1 MSFKGFNSFNNKF
14 TIFGILNVTPDSF
27 SDGGNYVDVDVA
39 VNHGLEMI
47 REGADV
53 IDIGGMSTRPGF
65 SDVSEDEEINRVIPV
80 IKGILDKN
88 PNAVIS
94 VDTFRS
100 NVARASLEAGALI
113 INDVSGLNDPD
124 MALVVASYDAGL
136 VLMRNGFDM
145 SMSGF
150 EEILNSSLERAY
162 AAGIKAE
169 NIILDPGVGFTD
181 TREEDLM
188 LINAIPEIIDGF
200 NLPVLLG
207 VSRKRITG
215 TFYPVK
221 TVANERDGASIA
233 LAILGFNL
241 GATALRVHDVKQTV
255 GALRAWTFAGGI

>member
-1 MSFKGFNSFNNKF
+1 MAFKGFNSFKNRF
-14 TIFGILNVTPDSF
+14 IIFGILNVTPDSF
-27 SDGGNYVDVDVA
+27 SDGGSYVDVDVA
-39 VNHGLEMI
+39 VNRGLEMI

-65 SDVSEDEEINRVIPV
+65 SDVPVEEELNRVIPV
-80 IKGILDKN
+80 IKGILQKKPD
-88 PNAVIS
+88 AVIS
-94 VDTFRS
+94 VDTFRAS
-100 NVARASLEAGALI
+100 VAKASLEAGALI
-113 INDVSGLNDPD
+113 INDLSGLQDDD
-124 MALVVASYDAGL
+124 MALVVAKAEAGL

-145 SMSGF
+145 SMSGY
-150 EEILNSSLERAY
+150 EEVLNESLNRAY
-162 AAGIKAE
+162 DAGIKSE

-181 TREEDLM
+181 TRDEDLM
-188 LINAIPEIIDGF
+188 LINSIPDIIDGF

-215 TFYPVK
+215 TFYPITTTAK
-221 TVANERDGASIA
+221 ERDGASIA

>member
-1 MSFKGFNSFNNKF
+1 MAFKGFNSFKNRF
-14 TIFGILNVTPDSF
+14 IIFGILNVTPDSL
-27 SDGGNYVDVDVA
+27 SDGGSYVDVDVA
-39 VNHGLEMI
+39 VNRGLEMI

-65 SDVSEDEEINRVIPV
+65 SDVSVEEELNRVIPV
-80 IKGILDKN
+80 IKGILQKKPD
-88 PNAVIS
+88 AVIS
-94 VDTFRS
+94 VDTFRAS
-100 NVARASLEAGALI
+100 VAKASLEAGALI
-113 INDVSGLNDPD
+113 INDVSGLQDDD
-124 MALVVASYDAGL
+124 MALVVAKAEAGL

-145 SMSGF
+145 SMSGY
-150 EEILNSSLERAY
+150 EEVLNESLNRAY
-162 AAGIKAE
+162 DAGIKSE

-181 TREEDLM
+181 TRDEDLM
-188 LINAIPEIIDGF
+188 LINSIPDIIDGF

-215 TFYPVK
+215 TFYPITTTAK
-221 TVANERDGASIA
+221 ERDGASIA

>member
-1 MSFKGFNSFNNKF
+1 MSFKGFNSFKNKF
-14 TIFGILNVTPDSF
+14 IIFGILNVTPDSF
-27 SDGGNYVDVDVA
+27 SDGGDFVDVNVA
-39 VNHGLEMI
+39 VNRGLEMI
-47 REGADV
+47 KEGADV

-65 SDVSEDEEINRVIPV
+65 SDVPVEEEINRIVPV
-80 IKGILDKN
+80 IKGILEKS
-88 PNAVIS
+88 PNAIIS

-100 NVARASLEAGALI
+100 VVAKAALDAGALI
-113 INDVSGLNDPD
+113 INDVSGLDDID
-124 MALVVASYDAGL
+124 MASVVAQYDAGL

-150 EEILNSSLERAY
+150 EEILNNSLERAY
-162 AAGIKAE
+162 KAGIRTE
-169 NIILDPGVGFTD
+169 NIILDPGVGFTE
-181 TREEDLM
+181 TRDEDLM
-188 LINAIPEIIDGF
+188 LINSIPDIIDGF

-215 TFYPVK
+215 TFYPIQ
-221 TVANERDGASIA
+221 TVAKERDGASIA